1 MDGVV
6 KHIQFIERNGEE
18 NGSSARE
25 IAVSLKNVTKRFG
38 HSAAVD
44 NLSLDIYEGEFL
56 FLLGPSG
63 SGKTTTL
70 RMIAGYEQPTEGLIE
85 IDGKVVN
92 EIPIHERDIGMVF
105 QNYALFPHKTVNEN
119 VGFGLKMRRIERRER
134 QEKVKD
140 ALELVK
146 LSGLEDRYPRQ
157 LSGGQQQ
164 RVALARALVF
174 HPSLLILDEPLAN
187 LDRKLRDNM
196 RFELKSL
203 QEKVGITTIFVT
215 HDQEE
220 ALTMADRTVVMDR
233 GKLIQVGTP
242 SEIYNSPKSKFV
254 ATFIG
259 ETNSFHGR
267 ISGKEGVCATVQV
280 EGGWQVSLCGEDYVC
295 GSLDRCTSGCR
306 VDFFIRPERI
316 QITTKKEEAKGN
328 NAYEG
333 KVIFMTYLGAQVMY
347 LVEIRGGA
355 IFRVSQPTPTGVADY
370 RINDKVYLSWNSDQ
384 IVCMRC
390 YE

>member
-1 MDGVV
+1 VATNP
-6 KHIQFIERNGEE
+6 IQYIERPPASK
-18 NGSSARE
+18 SSPAGKV
-25 IAVSLKNVTKRFG
+25 AVSLKNVTKRFG
-38 HSAAVD
+38 NFEAVG
-44 NLSLDIYEGEFL
+44 NLSLEIYEGEFL

-70 RMIAGYEQPTEGLIE
+70 RMIAGYEQPTEGTIE

-92 EIPIHERDIGMVF
+92 EVPIHERDIGMVF
-105 QNYALFPHKTVNEN
+105 QNYALFPHKTVTEN
-119 VGFGLKMRRIERRER
+119 VGFGLKMRGVGKKERRA
-134 QEKVKD
+134 KVKG
-140 ALELVK
+140 ALELVR
-146 LSGLEDRYPRQ
+146 LSGMEDRYPRQ

-187 LDRKLRDNM
+187 LDKKLRDNM

-203 QEKVGITTIFVT
+203 QEKIGITTIFVT

-220 ALTMADRTVVMDR
+220 ALTMADRTAVMDY

-259 ETNSFHGR
+259 ETNSFRGR
-267 ISGKEGVCATVQV
+267 ISGKEDGCARVDV
-280 EGGWQVSLCGEDYVC
+280 EGGWQVSLCGENSVC
-295 GSLDRCTSGCR
+295 GSLDKCTAGCM

-316 QITTKKEEAKGN
+316 QIASNKEMAEGN
-328 NAYEG
+328 NIYEG
-333 KVIFMTYLGAQVMY
+333 RIIFITYLGAQVMY
-347 LVEIRGGA
+347 LVEIGREA
-355 IFRVSQPTPTGVADY
+355 IFKVSQPTPTGVADY
-370 RINDKVYLSWNSDQ
+370 KIGDTVSLSWNSDQ

-390 YE
+390 HE